1 MTARLEVNG
10 NRLRFTDMQPGGPK
24 TPEALTWTSKP
35 FVKID

>member
-1 MTARLEVNG
+1 
-10 NRLRFTDMQPGGPK
+10 LRFSDMQPGGSH